1 MIHNEQQIAHFV
13 ATYKPYAIETERK
26 TGISYLFI
34 LAQAALESAWGTHA
48 PGNMF
53 FGVKAK
59 ANIPANDR
67 QLLVTTEV
75 LSCDSETYHLNPALQ
90 KFP

>member
-1 MIHNEQQIAHFV
+1 MIHNEQQIALFV

-26 TGISYLFI
+26 TGISHLFI
-34 LAQAALESAWGTHA
+34 LAQAALESAWGTHI

-59 ANIPANDR
+59 PNTPADDR

-75 LSCDSETYHLNPALQ
+75 FSGD
-90 KFP
+90 